1 MVERPSWTSRAVSN
15 MDPMAAPPG
24 WYPDPQNPHRK
35 RYWDGIRWTVHV
47 QNPPTLQ
54 AVSSATPPDPQP
66 VQPQVQTEQ
75 SGYPPSQAQPIST
88 PKKSRL
94 TVLWIAMGVVVSM
107 LIGGGLLFLLNNR
120 SQPTSQ
126 PSPSASQDGTSPA
139 TDTSGSSDAGVKV
152 GYVLRG
158 ESNCPTTTNDAQG
171 VLTDGRITSPGGLSY
186 PEIQGFTP
194 SPINYGF
201 IHQSNTMTKTY
212 SGREGQAVVTVGTLR
227 TEDGFDSATSS
238 ALRVVRCVISN
249 PKFYN
254 NNPTAEVTQITENR
268 ADGTVVL
275 QVHVPTEG
283 RTGSAGDKLAVAIY
297 PEKSR
302 KQVVFSLVPQDDS
315 SALEAVNAALTGLS
329 LNS

>member
-1 MVERPSWTSRAVSN
+1 

-54 AVSSATPPDPQP
+54 TTSSATPPDPQP
-66 VQPQVQTEQ
+66 VQPQVRPEQ
-75 SGYPPSQAQPIST
+75 FGYPQPQDRPVST
-88 PKKSRL
+88 PSPPEKSRNV
-94 TVLWIAMGVVVSM
+94 VLWMATGMVITLFIV
-107 LIGGGLLFLLNNR
+107 GGLLFLLNNR

-126 PSPSASQDGTSPA
+126 PSPSVSQNGASPTAGA
-139 TDTSGSSDAGVKV
+139 SGSSDAGIKV
-152 GYVLRG
+152 GYVVRG
-158 ESNCPTTTNDAQG
+158 ENNCPATANDAQG

-186 PEIQGFTP
+186 PEIQGFSP

-212 SGREGQAVVTVGTLR
+212 SGQEGQAVVTVGTLKA
-227 TEDGFDSATSS
+227 EDGFDEATSS

-249 PKFYN
+249 PKFYS
-254 NNPTAEVTQITENR
+254 NNPTAEVTQITENKD
-268 ADGTVVL
+268 DGTVVL

-283 RTGSAGDKLAVAIY
+283 RTGSAGDRLAVAIY

-302 KQVVFSLVPQDDS
+302 KQVVLSLVPQDDS
-315 SALEAVNAALTGLS
+315 SALEAVNTALAGLS